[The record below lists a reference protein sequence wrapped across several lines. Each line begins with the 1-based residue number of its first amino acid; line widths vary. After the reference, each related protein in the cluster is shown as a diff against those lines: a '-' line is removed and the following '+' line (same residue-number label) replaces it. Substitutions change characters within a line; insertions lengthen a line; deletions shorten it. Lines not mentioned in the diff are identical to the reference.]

1 MPRSEIQAFPI
12 SSKLVDLE
20 YFGFHELLEREN
32 KIIRVSLAA
41 VSVTVVLLGMG
52 LFWTARQLSQRQVE
66 VIRINEIG
74 KADAVAYRSDY
85 APQAPE
91 IRYFLTQ
98 WAVDRYSR
106 IRANVRNIYP
116 RNYFFL
122 DSSIA
127 GELMEKDRREKAI
140 VRFMNGTGEE
150 NDVLVNNVHIT
161 NLQNRPYTADLYLTK
176 VFYSSALTESH
187 RENWVVRVNFS
198 VNPQQVRN
206 ELVPFNPLGLTISYF
221 REDQAFN

>member
-1 MPRSEIQAFPI
+1 MPQSEIKAFPI

-20 YFGFHELLEREN
+20 YVGFHELLEKEN

-41 VSVTVVLLGMG
+41 VSVTVVLLGVG
-52 LFWTARQLSQRQVE
+52 LFLMARQLAHRQVE
-66 VIRINEIG
+66 VIRINDIG
-74 KADAVAYRSDY
+74 KADAVAYKSDY

-91 IRYFLTQ
+91 TRYFLTQ

-106 IRANVRNIYP
+106 IGANVRNIYP

-140 VRFMNGTGEE
+140 VQFMNGTGEE

-161 NLQNRPYTADLYLTK
+161 NLQNRPYTADLYLAK
-176 VFYSSALTESH
+176 VFHSSALTESH

>member
-1 MPRSEIQAFPI
+1 
-12 SSKLVDLE
+12 
-20 YFGFHELLEREN
+20 
-32 KIIRVSLAA
+32 
-41 VSVTVVLLGMG
+41 
-52 LFWTARQLSQRQVE
+52 
-66 VIRINEIG
+66 
-74 KADAVAYRSDY
+74 
-85 APQAPE
+85 
-91 IRYFLTQ
+91 
-98 WAVDRYSR
+98 
-106 IRANVRNIYP
+106 
-116 RNYFFL
+116 
-122 DSSIA
+122 
-127 GELMEKDRREKAI
+127 MEKDRREKAI

-161 NLQNRPYTADLYLTK
+161 NLQSRPYTADLYLTK